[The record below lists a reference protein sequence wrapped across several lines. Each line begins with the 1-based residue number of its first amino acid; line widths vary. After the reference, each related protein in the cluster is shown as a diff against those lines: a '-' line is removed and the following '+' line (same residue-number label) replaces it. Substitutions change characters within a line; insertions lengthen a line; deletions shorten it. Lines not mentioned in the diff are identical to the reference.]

1 MKSGRQKA
9 ILELIRLYEIDTQEE
24 LVKRLKEK
32 GFEVTQATISRDIKQ
47 LHLIK
52 VPAST
57 GKQKYAVSA
66 MEDQT
71 TANKYMRV
79 LADGIISVESAGNIL
94 VIKTGSGLAMAVA
107 AAVDSM
113 KLEGVLGSIAGDD
126 TVMCVVKEHSQI
138 SQVVQQLNH
147 LSNRG

>member
-107 AAVDSM
+107 AAVDSL

-138 SQVVQQLNH
+138 SQVVRQLNH